1 MIQAEFRSVG
11 WMEHQHEKVSSHRR
25 TIPDLSGRIRRHCVG
40 PDPQYTA
47 GPQTGSGGPRL
58 KRSTRPVVSTYAG
71 LLGSGVGANSGI
83 GYQYFTRVQPQ
94 LQASRALGALG
105 TSVNRL
111 QAQSQMGN
119 LSASTSDQQLL
130 LQQGG
135 GLAIGPTGHSVGY
148 LSHTSYFGTN
158 LQRNSGSGS
167 SGSSASSTPNP
178 SIPGRR

>member
-1 MIQAEFRSVG
+1 MN
-11 WMEHQHEKVSSHRR
+11 
-25 TIPDLSGRIRRHCVG
+25 RILAIAG
-40 PDPQYTA
+40 PFLIIAACFGDAAWAQIPQYSA

-58 KRSTRPVVSTYAG
+58 KRSTRPVVSSYAG

-94 LQASRALGALG
+94 VQASRALGALG

-130 LQQGG
+130 LQQQAGG
-135 GLAIGPTGHSVGY
+135 QAIGPTGHSVGY

-167 SGSSASSTPNP
+167 SGSSSSSTPNP
-178 SIPGRR
+178 SIPVRR